1 MNRLIMVICILLLTA
16 VVVGFIACNHP
27 RGSIDSQGRL
37 EKIGTS
43 TIHRAGAIEYAKWP
57 LTAPAVIGR
66 VMYSM
71 DGQII
76 GVLFSTPKGDF
87 CESRD
92 GTPAGF
98 IALKEKRQPP
108 L

>member
-1 MNRLIMVICILLLTA
+1 MNRLLTVIGILLLTA
-16 VVVGFIACNHP
+16 MVVGSISCNQP

-43 TIHRAGAIEYAKWP
+43 TIHRSGAIEYATSP
-57 LTAPAVIGR
+57 LTTPAVIGR

-87 CESRD
+87 CESRY

-98 IALKEKRQPP
+98 IALKEKRQSP